1 MKELNKYINDYP
13 DFPKEGILFR
23 DLSPILAKPKLFSE
37 LIDKMSSSSI
47 IKQADALVSIDA
59 RGFIFGSAIALKT
72 LKPMIIARKPGKLP
86 GELSESA
93 YSLEYAENSL
103 SIQKDAVKG
112 FKKFAIIDD
121 LLATG
126 GTVQCVNKILKSLDK
141 DVSGISVVVELK
153 DLNARSNISSPI
165 DSQVVY

>member
-1 MKELNKYINDYP
+1 MKELNKYINNYP
-13 DFPKEGILFR
+13 DFPKKGILFR

-37 LIDKMSSSSI
+37 LIEKMSSSSI
-47 IKQADALVSIDA
+47 IEKADALVSIDA

-103 SIQKDAVKG
+103 SIQKESVKS

-126 GTVQCVNKILKSLDK
+126 GTVKCVKKILNSLDK
-141 DVSGISVVVELK
+141 DVTGISVVVELK
-153 DLNARSNISSPI
+153 DLNARSNIICPI